1 MLFFGTIRRYK
12 GLSLLLEAMSKVP
25 SVELGIAGEF
35 WEDEKKYRKEIEEL
49 GLSER
54 VTVRAGYVAEKDFGT
69 IFSQHDVLVMP
80 YLSGTGSIVRELA
93 FRFGLPVIATRTG
106 SIAEG
111 VVNDI
116 NGLVIHPA
124 RVDELIRALE
134 KASSKDTVA
143 TWQAGVLATARNQD
157 QTWESYVNALLA
169 DSGTTVPA
177 ADSGGR
183 SS

>member
-1 MLFFGTIRRYK
+1 M
-12 GLSLLLEAMSKVP
+12 
-25 SVELGIAGEF
+25 
-35 WEDEKKYRKEIEEL
+35 
-49 GLSER
+49 
-54 VTVRAGYVAEKDFGT
+54 RAGYVAEKDFGT

-143 TWQAGVLATARNQD
+143 TWQAGVLATAQNQD

-177 ADSGGR
+177 ADSGG
-183 SS
+183 SSS